1 MPLQQEIPMEFGTFF
16 KLVCINNDLNDNGV
30 LALSDL
36 SPQLAKKEVPP
47 RPAEAD
53 QLEGWG
59 DWVDA
64 LCDSGALDDNLVE
77 HIRPALRA
85 ILCDEIE
92 QTGYGFSALRK
103 IIRGRKT
110 FRPEPFATIDRK
122 LNTLQLFWRELHI
135 HFQPSD
141 YPEKAESRGLDGS
154 AESRAQH
161 IASYARLAI
170 NELEDL
176 EDFTRQWLDEQS
188 ESETEGSEAGQ
199 NTDPSTQE
207 EGPAD
212 QGSSNAPANPNHVP
226 AAAE

>member
-1 MPLQQEIPMEFGTFF
+1 MKFGTLFE
-16 KLVCINNDLNDNGV
+16 LVCTNNDLNDNGV

-36 SPQLAKKEVPP
+36 SPQLAKKEAPP

-53 QLEGWG
+53 HLEGWD

-64 LCDSGALDDNLVE
+64 LCDSDALDDDLVE

-176 EDFTRQWLDEQS
+176 EDFARQWIDEQPEA
-188 ESETEGSEAGQ
+188 ESAGS
-199 NTDPSTQE
+199 
-207 EGPAD
+207 
-212 QGSSNAPANPNHVP
+212 PANDERPATPPNHVP